1 MAMNNAFAYICRH
14 FMKTT
19 RFFVLFLFVLMSGS
33 SLAQEVSTTT
43 VADEKPKKKRRPP
56 RKEMVLIN
64 LNFDSWIGHPSTISP
79 KWFASRGVD
88 VAVLYD
94 YVLAKSN
101 FSLAAGVGF
110 NSHNIH
116 MEGFPIE
123 YAIQS
128 GGSYTKL
135 DTDFFDGKKI
145 TVNKLS
151 TNFIDIPFEVR
162 FRSNPHK
169 NWKRIAASIGF
180 KIGWLVQSHTKTKTD
195 EDLYYQGINFGRK
208 SKTYDIANLTKFRY
222 GLSARVG
229 YANFYLSFF
238 YSLTPLF
245 VEGRGTEA
253 TPISIG
259 IGVSPF

>member
-1 MAMNNAFAYICRH
+1 M
-14 FMKTT
+14 T
-19 RFFVLFLFVLMSGS
+19 RFFIAFFLILSAS
-33 SLAQEVSTTT
+33 SICYGQTVSSETM
-43 VADEKPKKKRRPP
+43 ADEKPKKKRRPP
-56 RKEMVLIN
+56 RKEMILVN
-64 LNFDSWIGHPSTISP
+64 LNFDSWINTPSTISP

-88 VAVLYD
+88 VVIVYD

-123 YAIQS
+123 YATES
-128 GGSYTKL
+128 GKSYTKL
-135 DTDFFDGKKI
+135 DTEFFDGKEI
-145 TVNKLS
+145 NVNKIS
-151 TNFIDIPFEVR
+151 TNFVDIPFEVR

-169 NWKRIAASIGF
+169 NGKRIAASVGF
-180 KIGWLVQSHTKTKTD
+180 KLGWLVQSHTKTRTD
-195 EDLYYQGINFGRK
+195 DDFFYQGINFREK
-208 SKTYDIANLTKFRY
+208 IKTYDIPNLTKFRY
-222 GLSARVG
+222 GVTARVG

-253 TPISIG
+253 VPISIG